1 MFVPPR
7 TPVIIGAAQ
16 WTGRRDALPASEP
29 LAQWEAACR
38 GAIEDADLPPST
50 AKNVQA
56 LLVTD
61 CMSWRYDHPVAR
73 LAQRLN
79 ATPTFQQMSAPSGTA
94 GQSLVNIAAKLIR
107 NGEVDTAL
115 VCGGEALASVR
126 AYRKTGTLPPWSY
139 VHPEGPAHHFD
150 QEAHQHPAESAV
162 GLTEGVG
169 AVYGFAM
176 RDVARRAHLGIAP
189 DQYRRDLGELLS
201 GLTSVAATNPHA
213 WFPQE
218 RDADFLITPT
228 ADNRMVSYPY
238 TKHMVSIIDVDMFAG
253 LIVTSEEWADAHDV
267 PRERRVYPWTYC
279 YAEDPVYIAPR
290 DKLWKSEAMAAASK
304 AALDAA
310 GLTID
315 DIAHIDLYSCFSSAV
330 NFGRD
335 ALGISDHP
343 AEKVSVT
350 GGLPYGGGPGS
361 SYVLTSLA
369 RMVERLRADPGSKG
383 LVSGLGML
391 MSNHNY
397 GIYSS
402 VPPGPE
408 VRQPDM
414 EAVQAEVDA
423 IPQRAIAD
431 RYAGEAVIATYT
443 VAHDRDGK
451 PSSGAFICDLPSNAR
466 CYATMRD
473 PELLAKAESIELVG
487 RRVMIA
493 AGDKAGEIVRLVD

>member
-1 MFVPPR
+1 MHVPAR
-7 TPVIIGAAQ
+7 TPVIIGVSQ
-16 WTGRRDALPASEP
+16 WTARREDLPAAEP
-29 LAQWEAACR
+29 LTQWEKVCIGAA
-38 GAIEDADLPPST
+38 EDAGLPPST
-50 AKNVQA
+50 VRQAQA
-56 LLVTD
+56 LMITD
-61 CMSWRYDHPVAR
+61 CMSWRYDDPVAR
-73 LAQRLN
+73 LAERLG
-79 ATPTFQQMSAPSGTA
+79 AEPKVGKISTPSGTA
-94 GQSLVNIAAKLIR
+94 GQTMLQNAADLVRK
-107 NGEVDTAL
+107 GEVDLAL

-126 AYRKTGTLPPWSY
+126 AYRKAGAVPPWSH
-139 VHPEGPAHHFD
+139 VHPEGPEHYFD
-150 QEAHQHPAESAV
+150 LDAHQHPGESAI

-176 RDVARRAHLGIAP
+176 RDIARRAHLGITP
-189 DQYRRDLGELLS
+189 DRYRQDLGETLA
-201 GLTSVAATNPHA
+201 GMTKVAVGNPHA

-218 RDADFLITPT
+218 RDAQFLITPT

-253 LIVTSEEWADAHDV
+253 LLVASEEWADAHGV
-267 PRERRVYPWTYC
+267 PRDRRVYPWTYC

-290 DKLWKSEAMAAASK
+290 DKLWKSDAMEAASK

-315 DIAHIDLYSCFSSAV
+315 DIRYVDLYSCFASAV

-335 ALGISDHP
+335 ALGISDRP
-343 AEKVSVT
+343 AEDVTVT

-369 RMVERLRADPGSKG
+369 RMVGKLRADPGSKG

-402 VPPGPE
+402 EPPGPD

-414 EAVQAEVDA
+414 AAVQASVDA

-431 RYAGEAVIATYT
+431 SYAGEAIVATYT
-443 VAHDRDGK
+443 VAHGRDGE

-466 CYATMRD
+466 CYAIMRD
-473 PELLAKAESIELVG
+473 PELLAEAERSELVG
-487 RRVMIA
+487 RKVMIV
-493 AGDKAGEIVRLVD
+493 AGEQVCTIVRLLD

>member
-1 MFVPPR
+1 MQVPPR
-7 TPVIIGAAQ
+7 TPVIIGTAQ
-16 WTGRRDALPASEP
+16 WTGRRDTLPAAEP
-29 LAQWEAACR
+29 LLQWEAICR
-38 GAIEDADLPPST
+38 RAVDDAGLPPSI
-50 AKNVQA
+50 ACQVQA

-61 CMSWRYDHPVAR
+61 CMSWRYDDPVTR
-73 LAQRLN
+73 LAERLN
-79 ATPTFQQMSAPSGTA
+79 ATPKFQQISDPSGTA
-94 GQSLVNIAAKLIR
+94 GQTLVNTAAKLIR
-107 NGEVDTAL
+107 NGDVDL
-115 VCGGEALASVR
+115 SFVCGGEALASVR
-126 AYRKTGTLPPWSY
+126 AYRKTGTVPPWSH

-150 QEAHQHPAESAV
+150 QVAHQHPAESAV

-176 RDVARRAHLGIAP
+176 RDIARRARLGIDP
-189 DQYRRDLGELLS
+189 DKYREELGALLS
-201 GLTSVAATNPHA
+201 RLTSVAATNPHA

-218 RDADFLITPT
+218 RSADFLITPT
-228 ADNRMVSYPY
+228 ADNRMISYPY

-253 LIVTSEEWADAHDV
+253 LILTSEAWADAHDV

-290 DKLWKSEAMAAASK
+290 DKLWKSDAMEAASK

-310 GLTID
+310 GLSID
-315 DIAHIDLYSCFSSAV
+315 EIAHIDLYSCFASAL

-335 ALGISDHP
+335 ALDISDRP
-343 AEKVSVT
+343 VEETTVT

-402 VPPGPE
+402 APPSAAI
-408 VRQPDM
+408 RQPDM
-414 EAVQAEVDA
+414 AAVQAQVDA
-423 IPQRAIAD
+423 IPQRTIAD
-431 RYAGEAVIATYT
+431 RYAGEAVVATYT
-443 VAHDRDGK
+443 VAHDRDGVA
-451 PSSGAFICDLPSNAR
+451 SSGAFICDLPSNAR
-466 CYATMRD
+466 CYAIMRD
-473 PELLAKAESIELVG
+473 ADLLAEAERTELVG

-493 AGDKAGEIVRLVD
+493 AGDKVGEIISLVD

>member
-1 MFVPPR
+1 MQVPPR
-7 TPVIIGAAQ
+7 TPVIIGVAQ
-16 WTGRRDALPASEP
+16 WTGRRDALPAAEP
-29 LAQWEAACR
+29 LLQWEAVCR
-38 GAIEDADLPPST
+38 GAIEDAGLPPST
-50 AKNVQA
+50 AVRVQA
-56 LLVTD
+56 LLVAD
-61 CMSWRYDHPVAR
+61 CMSWRYDDPVSR

-79 ATPTFQQMSAPSGTA
+79 ATPTFQLMSAPSGTA
-94 GQSLVNIAAKLIR
+94 GQTLVNTAAKLIR
-107 NGEVDTAL
+107 NGEADVAL
-115 VCGGEALASVR
+115 ICGGEALASVR
-126 AYRKTGTLPPWSY
+126 AYRRTGSLPPWSH

-150 QEAHQHPAESAV
+150 QDAHQHPAESAV

-176 RDVARRAHLGIAP
+176 RDVARRAHLGVTP
-189 DQYRRDLGELLS
+189 DKYRQDLGELLS
-201 GLTSVAATNPHA
+201 GLTRVAASNPYA
-213 WFPQE
+213 WFPQR

-228 ADNRMVSYPY
+228 AENRMVSYPY

-253 LIVTSEEWADAHDV
+253 LIVTSEEWANTQNV

-290 DKLWKSEAMAAASK
+290 DKLWKSDAMAAASK

-310 GLTID
+310 GLTIS
-315 DIAHIDLYSCFSSAV
+315 DIKHIDLYSCFASAV

-335 ALGISDHP
+335 ALGISDRP
-343 AEKVSVT
+343 AEEVSVT

-402 VPPGPE
+402 EAPGPE
-408 VRQPDM
+408 VKQPDM
-414 EAVQAEVDA
+414 AAVQAEVDA
-423 IPQRAIAD
+423 IPQRVIEES
-431 RYAGEAVIATYT
+431 YSGEAVVATYT
-443 VAHDRDGK
+443 VAHDRDGAAR
-451 PSSGAFICDLPSNAR
+451 SGAFICDLPSNAR
-466 CYATMRD
+466 CYAIMRD
-473 PELLAKAESIELVG
+473 PELLAVAERTELVG
-487 RRVMIA
+487 RRVMIEA
-493 AGDKAGEIVRLVD
+493 QEKAGEIVRLLA

>member
-1 MFVPPR
+1 
-7 TPVIIGAAQ
+7 VIIGVAQ
-16 WTGRRDALPASEP
+16 WTGRRDALPDAEP
-29 LAQWEAACR
+29 LAQWERVCR
-38 GAIEDADLPPST
+38 GAIEDAGLPPST
-50 AKNVQA
+50 AQQVEA
-56 LLVTD
+56 LMLTD
-61 CMSWRYDHPVAR
+61 CMSWRYDDPVAR
-73 LAQRLN
+73 LAERLGTE
-79 ATPTFQQMSAPSGTA
+79 AKIGKISAPSGTA
-94 GQSLVNIAAKLIR
+94 GQTMVNNAATLVR
-107 NGEVDTAL
+107 NGEVDVAL
-115 VCGGEALASVR
+115 VCGGEALGSVR
-126 AYRKTGTLPPWSY
+126 AYRKAGAVPPWSH

-150 QEAHQHPAESAV
+150 LEAHQHPGESAV

-189 DQYRRDLGELLS
+189 DQYRKDLGETLS
-201 GLTSVAATNPHA
+201 GLTKVAATNPYA

-218 RDADFLITPT
+218 RDAQFLITPT

-238 TKHMVSIIDVDMFAG
+238 TKHMVAIIDVDMFAG
-253 LIVTSEEWADAHDV
+253 LLVTSEEWADAHDV
-267 PRERRVYPWTYC
+267 PRDRRVYPWTYC

-290 DKLWKSEAMAAASK
+290 DKLWKSDAMAAASK

-315 DIAHIDLYSCFSSAV
+315 DIQYIDLYSCFTAAV

-335 ALGISDHP
+335 ALGISDRP
-343 AEKVSVT
+343 AEELTVT

-369 RMVERLRADPGSKG
+369 RMVGKLRADPGSKG
-383 LVSGLGML
+383 LISGLGML

-402 VPPGPE
+402 APPSADI
-408 VRQPDM
+408 RQPDM
-414 EAVQAEVDA
+414 AAVQASVDA

-431 RYAGEAVIATYT
+431 DYAGEAVVATYT
-443 VAHDRDGK
+443 VAHDRGGA

-466 CYATMRD
+466 CYALMRD
-473 PELLAKAESIELVG
+473 PALLAEAERSELVG

-493 AGDKAGEIVRLVD
+493 AGEKVGEIVSLLG